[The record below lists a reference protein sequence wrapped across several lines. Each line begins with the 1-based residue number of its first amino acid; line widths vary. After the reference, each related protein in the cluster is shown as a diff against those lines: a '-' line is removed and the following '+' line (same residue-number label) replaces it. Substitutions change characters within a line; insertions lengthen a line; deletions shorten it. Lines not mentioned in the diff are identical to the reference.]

1 MTAGH
6 QMPQLCEQLVA
17 VTILSSSVQRLLST
31 GALRSRSDACECEP
45 GAQEKIGQAVLTPKT
60 GPAEVCR
67 TMW

>member
-6 QMPQLCEQLVA
+6 QMPQLYEQPVA
-17 VTILSSSVQRLLST
+17 VTILSSSVQRLLSAE
-31 GALRSRSDACECEP
+31 ALCSRSDARECEP
-45 GAQEKIGQAVLTPKT
+45 GDQEKIGQAVLTPKT